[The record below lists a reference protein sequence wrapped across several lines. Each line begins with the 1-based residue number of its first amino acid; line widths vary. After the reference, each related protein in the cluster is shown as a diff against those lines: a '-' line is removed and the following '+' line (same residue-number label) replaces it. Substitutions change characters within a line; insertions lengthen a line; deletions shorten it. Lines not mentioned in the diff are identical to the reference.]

1 MTLPRIIIKPRSE
14 IRIVLG
20 SPWIFSNEIE
30 NFSEVKKLEKGSL
43 VEVVIKKDQS
53 FGIAYFNPHS
63 LISARILSHNLS
75 QKIDENFFVEKISAA
90 LALREKFFDKPF
102 YRLIHSEGD
111 FLPGLVIDRFGD
123 VFSCQ
128 ISTAGM
134 ENFIPVLTSAL
145 TKIFPQAKI
154 ILRNDVEARK
164 FEGLELYVKTIH
176 GEVSDE
182 VEIEEN
188 GVKFLVDVKQG
199 QKTGWFFDQRKNREF
214 IGSISKNCDVLD
226 AFCYLGGFGLN
237 ALKNGAK
244 SVTFVDASD
253 DALKKLQES
262 QEILRYAQDDR
273 KEAQDDKIKIIHAK
287 VFETLEKLSEQQRS
301 FDIVLL
307 DPPAFIKSKKD
318 LFSGLKGY
326 EKLIRLSCGLVKK
339 GGILMLTSCSHHA
352 SINDL
357 VVAANDGFRKSNRPS
372 RLIRTFGADVDHP
385 VHPALK
391 ENEYLK
397 SLTFLVD

>member
-1 MTLPRIIIKPRSE
+1 MPSSLPKLLIKLRSE
-14 IRIVLG
+14 VRIVQG

-43 VEVVIKKDQS
+43 VEVVIKKTQS
-53 FGIAYFNPHS
+53 FGVAYFNPHS
-63 LISARILSHNLS
+63 LISARILSHDVA
-75 QKIDENFFVEKISAA
+75 QKIDENFFIEKISNA
-90 LALREKFFDKPF
+90 LKLREKFFDKPF
-102 YRLIHSEGD
+102 YRLIHSESD

-134 ENFIPVLTSAL
+134 ENLIPVLTTSL
-145 TKIFPQAKI
+145 IKIFPNAKI
-154 ILRNDVEARK
+154 ILRNDVDSRR
-164 FEGLELYVKTIH
+164 FEGLELYVKTIA
-176 GEVSDE
+176 GEITDE

-188 GVKFLVDVKQG
+188 GVKFLIDVKGG

-214 IGSISKNCDVLD
+214 IGSIAKDCDVLD
-226 AFCYLGGFGLN
+226 AFCYLGGFGFN

-244 SVTFVDASD
+244 SVTFIDSSES
-253 DALKKLQES
+253 AL
-262 QEILRYAQDDR
+262 A
-273 KEAQDDKIKIIHAK
+273 KIKMQTEGKNIEIINAK
-287 VFETLEKLSEQQRS
+287 VFETLENPEFQKRR
-301 FDIVLL
+301 FDLVLL
-307 DPPAFIKSKKD
+307 DPPAFVKSKKD

-326 EKLIRLSCGLVKK
+326 EKLIKLSCGLVKK

-352 SINDL
+352 SINEL
-357 VVAANDGFRKSNRPS
+357 IAATNDGFRKSNRHA
-372 RLIRTFGADVDHP
+372 RLIRSFGADIDHP

-397 SLTFLVD
+397 SLTFFVE

>member
-1 MTLPRIIIKPRSE
+1 MSSLPKIVIKPRSE
-14 IRIVLG
+14 IRIIHG
-20 SPWIFSNEIE
+20 NPWIFSNEIE

-43 VEVVIKKDQS
+43 VEVVIRKDQS

-63 LISARILSHNLS
+63 LISARILTHNIS
-75 QKIDENFFVEKISAA
+75 QKINEDFFIEKISAA
-90 LALREKFFDKPF
+90 LKFREKFFSKPF

-134 ENFIPVLTSAL
+134 EQLTAILTSAL
-145 TKIFPQAKI
+145 IKIFPAAKI
-154 ILRNDVEARK
+154 ILRNDVEARR
-164 FEGLELYVKTIH
+164 FEGLEMYVKTVH
-176 GEVSDE
+176 GEVADE
-182 VEIEEN
+182 IMIEEN
-188 GVKFLVDVKQG
+188 DVKFLIDVKNG
-199 QKTGWFFDQRKNREF
+199 QKTGWFYDQRQNREF
-214 IGSISKNCDVLD
+214 IGSIAKNCDVLD

-244 SVTFVDASD
+244 SVTFIDT
-253 DALKKLQES
+253 
-262 QEILRYAQDDR
+262 Y
-273 KEAQDDKIKIIHAK
+273 KEALDKIPAAENIEIINEK
-287 VFETLEKLSEQQRS
+287 VFETLEKLETQQRR

-307 DPPAFIKSKKD
+307 DPPAFVKSKKD

-326 EKLIRLSCGLVKK
+326 EKLIKLSCGLVKK

-357 VVAANDGFRKSNRPS
+357 VAAANDGFRKNNRPA

-385 VHPALK
+385 IHPALK

-397 SLTFLVD
+397 SLTFVIE

>member
-1 MTLPRIIIKPRSE
+1 MQPLPKLIVKARSE
-14 IRIVLG
+14 IRIVHNN
-20 SPWIFSNEIE
+20 PWIFSNEIE

-43 VEVVIKKDQS
+43 VEVIIKKDQS

-63 LISARILSHNLS
+63 LIAARILSYNS
-75 QKIDENFFVEKISAA
+75 AQEINENFFIEKISSA
-90 LALREKFFDKPF
+90 LASRQKFFDKPF

-111 FLPGLVIDRFGD
+111 FLPGLVLDRFGD

-134 ENFIPVLTSAL
+134 EKLTPILISAL
-145 TKIFPQAKI
+145 KKLFPQSKI

-164 FEGLELYVKTIH
+164 HESLELFVKEI
-176 GEVSDE
+176 DE
-182 VEIEEN
+182 IPNQIDIEEN
-188 GVKFLVDVKQG
+188 GIKFSINVKEG
-199 QKTGWFFDQRKNREF
+199 QKTGWFFDQRKNRQF
-214 IGSISKNCDVLD
+214 IGSISKDCDVLD

-244 SVTFVDASD
+244 SVTFIDS
-253 DALKKLQES
+253 S
-262 QEILRYAQDDR
+262 
-273 KEAQDDKIKIIHAK
+273 KEALDKIPTAENVEIINDK
-287 VFETLEKLSEQQRS
+287 VFETLEKLESEQRR

-318 LFSGLKGY
+318 IFSGLKGY
-326 EKLIRLSCGLVKK
+326 EKLIRLAAPLVKK
-339 GGILMLTSCSHHA
+339 GGVLMLTSCSHHA
-352 SINDL
+352 SIIDL
-357 VVAANDGFRKSNRPS
+357 INAANDGFRKLQKPA

-385 VHPALK
+385 VHLALK

-397 SLTFLVD
+397 SLTFLVE

>member
-1 MTLPRIIIKPRSE
+1 MPLPKIIVKTRSE
-14 IRIVLG
+14 IRIVHG
-20 SPWIFSNEIE
+20 NPWIFSNEIE
-30 NFSEVKKLEKGSL
+30 NFSEIKKLEKGSL

-53 FGIAYFNPHS
+53 FGIAYFNPQS
-63 LISARILSHNLS
+63 LISARILSYNS
-75 QKIDENFFVEKISAA
+75 QQKIDEDFFIEKISAA
-90 LALREKFFDKPF
+90 LKFREKFFNKPF

-134 ENFIPVLTSAL
+134 ENLLPLITSAL
-145 TKIFPQAKI
+145 KKIFTNPKI
-154 ILRNDVEARK
+154 ILRNDVEARR
-164 FEGLELYVKTIH
+164 FEGLESYVKTVDCEIA
-176 GEVSDE
+176 DE
-182 VEIEEN
+182 IAIEEN
-188 GVKFLVDVKQG
+188 DIKYQIDVKNG

-214 IGSISKNCDVLD
+214 IGSISKDCDVLD

-237 ALKNGAK
+237 SLKNQAK
-244 SVTFVDASD
+244 SVTFIDS
-253 DALKKLQES
+253 S
-262 QEILRYAQDDR
+262 
-273 KEAQDDKIKIIHAK
+273 KEALDKIPSSENVEIINEK
-287 VFETLEKLSEQQRS
+287 VFDALEKLDQQQRR

-326 EKLIRLSCGLVKK
+326 EKLIKLAVNLVKK
-339 GGILMLTSCSHHA
+339 GGVLMLTSCSHHA
-352 SINDL
+352 SINEL
-357 VVAANDGFRKSNRPS
+357 VAAVNDGLRKSNNYAGRPA

-397 SLTFLVD
+397 SLTFIIE